1 MIHPLADCM
10 NKNIPESTKVWQ
22 FTVVFPNCKVGENC
36 NFNANVLVENDV
48 EIGNNVTLKSG
59 VQIWDGITIE
69 DDVFVGPNASFAN
82 NPHARSKQYIEP
94 VRTLLKR
101 GCTIGSNATILCGV
115 TVGEYSFIGA
125 GAVLT
130 KSTGPYTLWV
140 GNPARQVGYVTKN
153 GEPLD
158 MEGRDKNGI
167 KHTLD
172 IPLGGVR
179 FNFLSNRLV
188 A

>member
-10 NKNIPESTKVWQ
+10 NSNIPESTKVWQ
-22 FTVVFPNCKVGENC
+22 FSVVFPHCKVGENC
-36 NFNANVLVENDV
+36 NFNANVLIENDV
-48 EIGNNVTLKSG
+48 VIGNNVTLKSG

-82 NPHARSKQYIEP
+82 NPHARSKKYIEP
-94 VRTLLKR
+94 VRTLLKK
-101 GCTIGSNATILCGV
+101 GCSIGSNATILCGV

-130 KSTGPYTLWV
+130 KSTEPYTLWV
-140 GNPARQVGYVTKN
+140 GNPAKQVGYVTKD

-158 MEGRDKNGI
+158 MDMKDKKGV
-167 KHTLD
+167 KH
-172 IPLGGVR
+172 
-179 FNFLSNRLV
+179 LV
-188 A
+188 EE

>member
-10 NKNIPESTKVWQ
+10 NNNIPESTKVWQ

-48 EIGNNVTLKSG
+48 VIGNNVTLKSG

-82 NPHARSKQYIEP
+82 NPYVRSKKYVEP
-94 VRTLLKR
+94 VRTVLKK
-101 GCTIGSNATILCGV
+101 GCSIGSNATILCGV

-130 KSTGPYTLWV
+130 KSTEPYTLWV
-140 GNPARQVGYVTKN
+140 GNPAKQVGYVTKE

-158 MEGRDKNGI
+158 MDMRDKKGV
-167 KHTLD
+167 KHP
-172 IPLGGVR
+172 IVGGVI
-179 FNFLSNRLV
+179 FNHNNKL
-188 A
+188 AA